1 VTRFTWRDAERVVEF
16 GPDVAERVPDLL
28 ARHGWDGY
36 QVLTTARADP
46 GLGSALYVGPGQVPE
61 LAAELLPQIESD
73 RLVAWGGGRVI
84 DVAKAIASARGAAV
98 CAVPTTLSGAEM
110 SSGHRRAA
118 GHERSPAVR
127 PALVLADPD
136 LMTGM
141 PQPELAWSAMNA
153 MAHAMESLVT
163 PLANPVTTMAG
174 LRAARLLCGDDLALG
189 SLLAGYALG
198 ASGFALHH
206 VVCQTVVRECGT
218 AHACTNAALLPHTTA
233 ALMLRAPGP
242 MREFGAELG
251 VPLTGIVERL
261 EQLGRG
267 ARVEVDATRHE
278 QLAEVALQR
287 AELAATPGPPVTR
300 GELLGILAV
309 TAPG

>member
-1 VTRFTWRDAERVVEF
+1 MTRFTWRDAERVIEY

-28 ARHGWDGY
+28 ARHDWNGY
-36 QVLTTARADP
+36 QLLTTARADP
-46 GLGSALYVGPGQVPE
+46 GLAPALHVEPGQVPE
-61 LAAELLPQIESD
+61 LAAGLLPQIASE

-84 DVAKAIASARGAAV
+84 DVAKAIASATGGMV

-118 GHERSPAVR
+118 GHERSPALR

-174 LRAARLLCGDDLALG
+174 LRAARLLCGGDLALG

-218 AHACTNAALLPHTTA
+218 AHACTNAALLPHTAA
-233 ALMLRAPGP
+233 ALMPRAPGP
-242 MREFGAELG
+242 MRELAAELG
-251 VPLTGIVERL
+251 VPLTGLVERL
-261 EQLGRG
+261 EQLSRG
-267 ARVEVDATRHE
+267 ARIEVDPARHE
-278 QLAEVALQR
+278 QLAEAALQR

-300 GELLGILAV
+300 GELLGILA
-309 TAPG
+309 AASPG